1 MGLIADNDNCQ
12 ADATRHISRRGM
24 GKMLLKSLAISL
36 IIACSHIATVPAAA
50 SHHSQS
56 GSDSVEGELGVVH
69 FENSGAP
76 DAQASFIRGLLLL
89 HSFEYTAARR
99 SFLEAQKQDPHFAL
113 AVWGEALTYNHALWN
128 EQDTPAARAALTKL
142 GATSAERVA
151 RGATEREREY
161 LGAVEKLYGAG
172 DKLVRNRAYSDAM
185 HDLARKFPDDLD
197 ARALYSLSLLG
208 LTGLRNHE
216 NYMRAAAEAEAV
228 YDVDKRHPGALHYMI
243 HAYDDPIHAPLGLR
257 AARLYAQVAPAA
269 PHAVHMT
276 SHIYFALG
284 MWDEAIEANDASVR
298 VARAQGDPNYHA
310 LLWLEYADLQKDK
323 REQAA
328 AAVRSVASD
337 VADHPTKDSRLRLA
351 LARAIWL
358 VETRGAIG
366 VDAELPDDG
375 AGIQSISYFSVHDY
389 ARGITAAEA
398 GEFATARGALQLLR
412 QRIQSAR
419 PRPANEN
426 AAWFD
431 AMTPNELEESR
442 ILAEALEGT
451 IAFHQGHHAQGIAQ
465 VRKAAST
472 STHIEFEYGPP
483 WAAKPLDELLG
494 ELMLKDGRR
503 QEAISAFQRVL
514 TDYPNRRLAVE
525 GLASAN
531 KLP

>member
-1 MGLIADNDNCQ
+1 
-12 ADATRHISRRGM
+12 
-24 GKMLLKSLAISL
+24 
-36 IIACSHIATVPAAA
+36 
-50 SHHSQS
+50 
-56 GSDSVEGELGVVH
+56 
-69 FENSGAP
+69 
-76 DAQASFIRGLLLL
+76 
-89 HSFEYTAARR
+89 
-99 SFLEAQKQDPHFAL
+99 
-113 AVWGEALTYNHALWN
+113 
-128 EQDTPAARAALTKL
+128 
-142 GATSAERVA
+142 
-151 RGATEREREY
+151 
-161 LGAVEKLYGAG
+161 
-172 DKLVRNRAYSDAM
+172 
-185 HDLARKFPDDLD
+185 
-197 ARALYSLSLLG
+197 
-208 LTGLRNHE
+208 
-216 NYMRAAAEAEAV
+216 
-228 YDVDKRHPGALHYMI
+228 
-243 HAYDDPIHAPLGLR
+243 
-257 AARLYAQVAPAA
+257 
-269 PHAVHMT
+269 
-276 SHIYFALG
+276 
-284 MWDEAIEANDASVR
+284 

-310 LLWLEYADLQKDK
+310 LLWLEYADLQEDK

-398 GEFATARGALQLLR
+398 GAFATARGALQMLR

-451 IAFHQGHHAQGIAQ
+451 IAFYKGHHAQGIAQ

-494 ELMLKDGRR
+494 QLMLKDGRR

-514 TDYPNRRLAVE
+514 ADYPNRRLAVE